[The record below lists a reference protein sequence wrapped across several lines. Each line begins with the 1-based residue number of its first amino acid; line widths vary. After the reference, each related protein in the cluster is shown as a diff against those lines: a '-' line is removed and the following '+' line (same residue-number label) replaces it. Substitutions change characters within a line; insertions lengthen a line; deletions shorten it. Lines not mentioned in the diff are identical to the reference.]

1 MFKSLILELSDKWV
15 AYRSSKKVSATD
27 RCHEIATKE
36 LPSLLINWSNNDTKI
51 KCVGSDGDGFV
62 ANAPWVAVFHKD
74 VTTSP
79 TDGYYIVY
87 LLSEDLKR
95 LVLEIGFGATQFTN
109 VYGNGRAC
117 FNKIDEAVISMR
129 DGSHH
134 LANAI
139 LNATKSR
146 TNAVPVRIAAK
157 NTSYRQ
163 KAYEHCAIYSLTYEI
178 ADLPNDDELFRDFH
192 EYFELY
198 LRMAESVVIGDV
210 DDYLIENIEPIKSQ
224 KNISVEEF
232 KLRPAAKKVNS
243 NKNTTSSSYKR
254 YSKKSN
260 KIGKL
265 GEELVFKYE
274 RDYLH
279 SLGLQ
284 DLASKVTLHRDEI
297 ANRTPGWDIT
307 SYDENG
313 NVKYIEVKATEGKV
327 LTSILLTRQEWE
339 KAQDPSLSKHY
350 YIYLVTDLFG
360 LPKIEKLKNPAGY
373 VSQNTINIRP
383 EIYELSL
390 REVVE

>member
-1 MFKSLILELSDKWV
+1 MFKSLILELSDKWS
-15 AYRSSKKVSATD
+15 AYRSSRKVSATD

-36 LPSLLINWSNNDTKI
+36 LPSLLNNWSKNDAKI

-109 VYGNGRAC
+109 IYGSGKAC

-134 LANAI
+134 LANTV
-139 LNATKSR
+139 LHETKSR
-146 TNAVPVRIAAK
+146 TNSVPVRIASK
-157 NTSYRQ
+157 NSSYRQ
-163 KAYEHCAIYSLTYEI
+163 KSYEHCAIYSLTYEI
-178 ADLPNDDELFRDFH
+178 ADLPNDDKLIRDFQ
-192 EYFELY
+192 EYFKLY

-224 KNISVEEF
+224 KDISVEEF
-232 KLRPAAKKVNS
+232 KLRPAAKKINL
-243 NKNTTSSSYKR
+243 NKNSSSNNYRR

-260 KIGKL
+260 KIGRL

-274 RDYLH
+274 RDYLL
-279 SLGLQ
+279 SLGFK
-284 DLASKVTLHRDEI
+284 DLASKVILHRDD
-297 ANRTPGWDIT
+297 ASNRTPGWDVT

-313 NVKYIEVKATEGKV
+313 NVKYIEVKATEGKT

-339 KAQDPSLSKHY
+339 KAQDPNLSGAY
-350 YIYLVTDLFG
+350 CIYFVTDLFG
-360 LPKIEKLKNPAGY
+360 SPKIEKLRNPASY
-373 VSQNTINIRP
+373 VLKNIINIRP
-383 EIYELSL
+383 EIFELSL
-390 REVVE
+390 REVVK